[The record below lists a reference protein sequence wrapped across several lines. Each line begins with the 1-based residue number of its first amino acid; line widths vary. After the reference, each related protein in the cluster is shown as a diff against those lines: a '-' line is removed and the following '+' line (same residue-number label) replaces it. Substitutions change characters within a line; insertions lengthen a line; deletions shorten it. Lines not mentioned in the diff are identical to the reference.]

1 MCVEFVGGN
10 KYNVMMDII
19 GVIVVDVGM
28 YKVVVKNKFGE
39 VFVLINFNFS
49 GNDLGF
55 LIKYII

>member
-49 GNDLGF
+49 GKDLGF

>member
-49 GNDLGF
+49 GKDLGL